1 VRGAKHRNIT
11 ASPRVKPK
19 ITLLQLGR
27 ILNCIP
33 SFKEPGVR
41 TKPSTLHARAR
52 ALSLSHTHS
61 LSGGM
66 GRSLGAVREFQV
78 RGPHPQRR
86 PIIELHLVKG
96 LGFRVEG

>member
-1 VRGAKHRNIT
+1 MRGAKHRNIT

-52 ALSLSHTHS
+52 ALSLSLTHS
-61 LSGGM
+61 LS
-66 GRSLGAVREFQV
+66 LGEWGAHSVPCVSSKFAVRTPSAAPSSSFTWS
-78 RGPHPQRR
+78 
-86 PIIELHLVKG
+86 
-96 LGFRVEG
+96 RV